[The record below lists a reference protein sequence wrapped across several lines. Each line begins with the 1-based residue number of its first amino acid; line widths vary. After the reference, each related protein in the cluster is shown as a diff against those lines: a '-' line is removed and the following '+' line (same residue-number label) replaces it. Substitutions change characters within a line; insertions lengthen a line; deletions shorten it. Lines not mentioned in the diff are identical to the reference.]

1 MTIPVIKEPSTQMQN
16 TDRWQVRNATV
27 TRVIESEAGT
37 MVAVQ
42 YGGRELSVPV
52 IDRGP
57 FADHASRDVTMATA
71 RLLGV
76 RATSTLGALAPA
88 PPALLAAAY
97 AHTAV
102 GHANGIAPAS
112 VR

>member
-1 MTIPVIKEPSTQMQN
+1 
-16 TDRWQVRNATV
+16 
-27 TRVIESEAGT
+27 

-57 FADHASRDVTMATA
+57 FANHGSWDLTMATP

-76 RATSTLGALAPA
+76 RATSTVGALAPA
-88 PPALLAAAY
+88 PAALLAAGY
-97 AHTAV
+97 GHTAV
-102 GHANGIAPAS
+102 GT
-112 VR
+112 R